1 MNSSEKMTAFL
12 DKIAGE
18 PTGLRRDKI
27 CDQWLSKL
35 FDPDSFVC
43 LDSKVV
49 SRPFSDTFDRA
60 PVEGDGVVT
69 GYGTIDGRLVFAAAQ
84 DPDVYGGSMGR
95 SHSMKI
101 VKSIEMAIDSNAPF
115 VALLSSGGAR
125 IEEGVLALEGLGAV
139 ISALNEA
146 KGMIPVLSAIMGQCP
161 GGLAIAAVKADFLF
175 MIEKKSGM
183 YINSPSLSS
192 IADSMSVI
200 PDNVGSA
207 ETHRKTGLASFILPT
222 EDACISRIRQV
233 LEYIPV
239 ASGEYPS
246 VVREL
251 SNDDPNRV
259 SETLNK
265 MASESDVSPVSA
277 DAVFKEISDQ
287 NRFIEI
293 SAEFGKDMFIALG
306 KLDGVTVGF
315 IGNRTQRMTSD
326 GVRKAGKFVR
336 FCDSF
341 MIPMV
346 TLTNSEG
353 FELGV
358 KTENSSVLSDSAD
371 LIDAFAS
378 STTPRIGILAGKAIG
393 TAYLC
398 LNSKMLGAD
407 VVYAWPTAELSV
419 LSADAAAHIL
429 FREKIAGSEN
439 PIEARQKFVSDYR
452 DQIGNAEIAASLGQV
467 DEIIVPSA
475 TRPRVIS
482 ALDILLCSRP
492 LSEK

>member
-1 MNSSEKMTAFL
+1 MNSSEKMAAFL
-12 DKIAGE
+12 NKIADE
-18 PTGLRRDKI
+18 PAGLRRDKL
-27 CDQWLSKL
+27 CDQWLSML
-35 FDPDSFVC
+35 FDPDSFVS

-115 VALLSSGGAR
+115 VALFSSGGAR

-139 ISALNEA
+139 LSAMTEA
-146 KGMIPVLSAIMGQCP
+146 KGTIPVLSAVMGQCP

-183 YINSPSLSS
+183 YINSPSLSA
-192 IADSMSVI
+192 IADALNGT
-200 PDNVGSA
+200 PDNIGSA
-207 ETHRKTGLASFILPT
+207 DTHRKTGLASFILPT
-222 EDACISRIRQV
+222 EEACITKIRQV

-239 ASGEYPS
+239 TSGEYLS
-246 VVREL
+246 VMREL
-251 SNDDPNRV
+251 SNDDSNRV

-265 MASESDVSPVSA
+265 MASESDLNPILA
-277 DAVFKEISDQ
+277 DAVFREISDRNQ
-287 NRFIEI
+287 LIEI
-293 SAEFGKDMFIALG
+293 GSDYGKDIFIALG

-315 IGNRTQRMTSD
+315 IGNEAQRMTSD
-326 GVRKAGKFVR
+326 GVRKAAKFVR

-341 MIPMV
+341 MIPIV

-353 FELGV
+353 FALGN
-358 KTENSSVLSDSAD
+358 KTEQTSVLEDSAS
-371 LIDAFAS
+371 LIDAFACA
-378 STTPRIGILAGKAIG
+378 TVPRIGILAGKAIG

-407 VVYAWPTAELSV
+407 IVYAWPTAEVSV

-429 FREKIAGSEN
+429 FREKISDSDN
-439 PIEARQKFVSDYR
+439 PIEVREKLVSDYR

-467 DEIIVPSA
+467 DEIIAPSA
-475 TRPRVIS
+475 TRPRLIS

>member
-1 MNSSEKMTAFL
+1 MNSSEKMAAFL

-18 PTGLRRDKI
+18 PTGLRRDKL
-27 CDQWLSKL
+27 CDQWLSML
-35 FDPDSFVC
+35 FDPESFVS

-49 SRPFSDTFDRA
+49 SRPFSEAFDRA

-69 GYGTIDGRLVFAAAQ
+69 GYGTIGGRLVFAAAQ

-115 VALLSSGGAR
+115 VALFSSGGAR

-139 ISALNEA
+139 LSALNEA

-161 GGLAIAAVKADFLF
+161 GGLAIAAVKSDFLF

-183 YINSPSLSS
+183 YINSPSLSA
-192 IADSMSVI
+192 IADGLNGT

-207 ETHRKTGLASFILPT
+207 DTHRKTGLASFILPT
-222 EDACISRIRQV
+222 EEACITKIRQV

-239 ASGEYPS
+239 SSGEYSS
-246 VVREL
+246 VIREL
-251 SNDDPNRV
+251 SNDDSNRV

-265 MASESDVSPVSA
+265 MASDSDLNPILA
-277 DAVFKEISDQ
+277 DAVFQEISDRNQ
-287 NRFIEI
+287 LVEI
-293 SAEFGKDMFIALG
+293 GSDYGKDMFVALG

-315 IGNRTQRMTSD
+315 IGNEAQRMTSE
-326 GVRKAGKFVR
+326 GVRKAAKFVR

-353 FELGV
+353 FELGS
-358 KTENSSVLSDSAD
+358 KTENTSVLEDSAS
-371 LIDAFAS
+371 LIDAFAC
-378 STTPRIGILAGKAIG
+378 STVPRIGILAGKAIG

-407 VVYAWPTAELSV
+407 IVYAWPTAEVSV

-429 FREKIAGSEN
+429 FREKISDSEN
-439 PIEARQKFVSDYR
+439 PIEAREKLVSDYR

-467 DEIIVPSA
+467 DEIIAPSA
-475 TRPRVIS
+475 TRPRLIS

-492 LSEK
+492 LSDK

>member
-1 MNSSEKMTAFL
+1 MNSSEKMAAFL

-18 PTGLRRDKI
+18 PTGLRRDKL
-27 CDQWLSKL
+27 CDQWLSML
-35 FDPDSFVC
+35 FDPDSFVS

-49 SRPFSDTFDRA
+49 SRPFSDAFDRA

-69 GYGTIDGRLVFAAAQ
+69 GYGTIGGRLVFAAAQ

-115 VALLSSGGAR
+115 VALFSSGGAR

-139 ISALNEA
+139 LSALNEA

-192 IADSMSVI
+192 IADAMNGT
-200 PDNVGSA
+200 PDNIGSA
-207 ETHRKTGLASFILPT
+207 ETHKKTGLASFILPT
-222 EDACISRIRQV
+222 EDACIDKIREV

-239 ASGEYPS
+239 AAGEYPS

-251 SNDDPNRV
+251 CNDDPNRV
-259 SETLNK
+259 SEALNK
-265 MASESDVSPVSA
+265 MASESDMNPILA
-277 DAVFKEISDQ
+277 DAVFKEISDRNQ
-287 NRFIEI
+287 LIEI
-293 SAEFGKDMFIALG
+293 GSDYGKDIFIALG

-315 IGNRTQRMTSD
+315 IGNRAQRMTSE
-326 GVRKAGKFVR
+326 GVKKAARFVR

-353 FELGV
+353 FELGS
-358 KTENSSVLSDSAD
+358 KTESSSVLEDAAS

-378 STTPRIGILAGKAIG
+378 SSAPRIGILAGKAIG

-407 VVYAWPTAELSV
+407 IVYAWPTAEVSV

-429 FREKIAGSEN
+429 FREKISGSEN
-439 PIEARQKFVSDYR
+439 PIEAREKLVSDYR
-452 DQIGNAEIAASLGQV
+452 DQIGNAEVAASLGQV